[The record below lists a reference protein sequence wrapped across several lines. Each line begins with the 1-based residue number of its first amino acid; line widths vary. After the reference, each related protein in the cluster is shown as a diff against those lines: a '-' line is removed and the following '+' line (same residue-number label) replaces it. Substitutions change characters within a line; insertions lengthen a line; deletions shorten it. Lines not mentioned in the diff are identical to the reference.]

1 MKKAILT
8 IGGFSGYSINENNQ
22 ITNIATGEIFE
33 ANKGGKVKLTA
44 TEDNADNDVTEG
56 QNVTLLLGDI
66 LSAIPEENWTEDVP
80 VAENETKQA
89 DPERE
94 ARKKLLADLNKEK
107 KSLFDKILASSDIDV
122 IMDCKT
128 KMSEIDAKIAE
139 IKPVPNKPAKVEF
152 IPTDEEKIEIEKYEG
167 LISEIETA
175 KETIKAAKLEIENIT
190 LPAGYKK
197 SKTSGDSEV
206 VPQRA
211 PKLSYEIAQEIRK
224 GLSEGIEP
232 KVLSEQFGT
241 SLQSIGYI
249 KNYLQH
255 KLRKG
260 DTAYTPLV
268 NDFYP
273 DLNSEFN
280 QTGTDGAPYV
290 EDKVTENSNR
300 YIIAANR
307 KESSVTSK

>member
-8 IGGFSGYSINENNQ
+8 IGGFTGYSINENNQ
-22 ITNIATGEIFE
+22 IANIETCEMFE
-33 ANKGGKVKLTA
+33 ANKSGKVKLNA
-44 TEDNADNDVTEG
+44 TEDNEDNNVVKG
-56 QNVTLLLGDI
+56 QQATLLLGDI
-66 LSAIPEENWTEDVP
+66 LSAIPDENWIEEETNIEKEVKEVD
-80 VAENETKQA
+80 AEK
-89 DPERE
+89 E

-107 KSLFDKILASSDIDV
+107 KSLFDKILASSDVDI
-122 IMDCKT
+122 IMECKA
-128 KMSEIDAKIAE
+128 KMNEIDSKIAE
-139 IKPVPNKPAKVEF
+139 IKPVAKTKVEF
-152 IPTDEEKIEIEKYEG
+152 VPTEEEKVAIELYESLQQEIED
-167 LISEIETA
+167 A
-175 KETIKAAKLEIENIT
+175 KGQIKACKLEIEKIT

-197 SKTSGDSEV
+197 AKTGDSEV

-260 DTAYTPLV
+260 DTAYTPLI

-273 DLNSEFN
+273 SIDSEFN

-290 EDKVTENSNR
+290 EDKISENSAR

-307 KESSVTSK
+307 KENSVTKK